1 MGNASASTLTSSHGD
16 NATSYDDSTI
26 MTSPGDNVAS
36 YVDSSIMD
44 SSRGVDATCYDVFL
58 SFRGEDT
65 RDSFTD
71 HLYEALQRAGFL
83 TFRDDDEINKGRE
96 LKPEIEMAIKASKAS
111 VVVLSENF
119 ATSTWCLDELCL
131 ILEQRRERNHFV
143 LPVFYHVDP
152 SDVRKQDKTFKI
164 QVKAFTRWTHENVN
178 RWKAALTKVADFA
191 SIVVSG
197 LETKFLKD
205 IVDTIYSELDHK
217 IVHLPRYLTGM
228 DIRYEEITSWL
239 YESDLKYLVICGM
252 GGSGKTTLAKYI
264 FNSSWKKFENMSF
277 IEDIGRKCKESHD
290 LLEPQIQLLKDI
302 LGGRERKIPSVSYGT
317 CKIEEALQTKRAL
330 IVLDGIVEERQLVA
344 LLGTGEINPRSKIII
359 TTENIDNWF
368 MSSPRFQQYK
378 MKLLND
384 NESLELLSLNAFG
397 CKIPTEGF
405 KELAAQA
412 VKYCEGNPLALEVL
426 GSSLSKSNT
435 IPYWKSQLRTLTKD
449 IHSRIQ
455 DVLKRGY
462 DSLPFASEKGLFLHI
477 ACFFIGKD
485 LDYVEKILEPDYSAV
500 SGIKTLINRCLVSV
514 SPSNK
519 LMMHRLLQEMGRNV
533 VRQESFSHP
542 EKRSRVW
549 LSSDSYKILKKG
561 KGSETIEGLTLDMKM
576 LREEE
581 EAKTFVYPS
590 GLWTDALELMDNLK
604 LLQLNFVELNGSYE
618 NFSVDLRW
626 LCWLGFHLRTIPSDL
641 FMGNLVAVDMSYS
654 NLEVFDP
661 PMVLHSLQ
669 ILNLKDSHNLFEIR
683 NIYKIPLLETLIL
696 WNCNSLVHV
705 CETIGDLNHLTL
717 LNMTGCHS
725 LCKREKNNLLE
736 ASTSGKEVT
745 IQPPFSFPQSLERLF
760 LNDCKLECTD
770 YLPLSFDVQP
780 FLQYLNL
787 SNGLFEFLPY
797 YHHLINLRVLD
808 LTFSSRL
815 KWLLCLPNTLAE
827 LYVYSCKSLEKIT
840 FQSPRFTLQEFGYS
854 GCINLAE
861 IEGFIKLVPIAKLDE
876 SDLGHMKWLKE
887 YQNHEVL
894 LVGDDELT
902 LGRSLHVQMLYEFDI
917 MSTSLPDVEDSNMM
931 PEYISESPFL
941 FFDVPSCSNN
951 KRIKG
956 LNVTFRYTLSGDD
969 GAWFAKISTDNGV
982 DLMYNPK
989 VYGKPDSGEVGI
1001 WVSYWPIRSAIDVG
1015 DKVNVSIVVLSGLMV
1030 RQCGASLVYAD
1041 DEEEHE
1047 TLEKNTGW
1055 VETLGGNLSGFQLST
1070 GAYYLCRRDLFELME
1085 VGRLTPHWFRILF
1098 GDTIDYTE
1106 VQGWRKTGRPK
1117 RSNPSYTELKTVRC
1131 IIHGPEQEEIYKIA
1145 EMSKSS
1151 LVDKNVDFTSSILGV
1166 GDMMKSGTISEIG
1179 SATRKEESESYNLET
1194 IGMSDSDE
1202 TTESA
1207 LKDESKSAVIY
1218 EVSDEASLTTVAG
1231 LKGFSVSTYDVY
1243 LSFKGEDTRHSF
1255 TDHLYE
1261 TLVQAGIR
1269 PCKDDADFKRGE
1281 DVWVGI
1287 KRAIRESKGSIVV
1300 LSENYATSTW
1310 CLEELSL
1317 ILEQRRECDY
1327 FVLPVFYH
1335 VKPSDVRKQTK
1346 TFNIEVKTSTRWTHD
1361 NVERWKAALTEVANL
1376 AGLVL
1381 PFDTRSETE
1390 FLKTVVKTILK
1401 EIDRK

>member
-1 MGNASASTLTSSHGD
+1 M
-16 NATSYDDSTI
+16 
-26 MTSPGDNVAS
+26 
-36 YVDSSIMD
+36 
-44 SSRGVDATCYDVFL
+44 
-58 SFRGEDT
+58 
-65 RDSFTD
+65 
-71 HLYEALQRAGFL
+71 
-83 TFRDDDEINKGRE
+83 
-96 LKPEIEMAIKASKAS
+96 
-111 VVVLSENF
+111 
-119 ATSTWCLDELCL
+119 
-131 ILEQRRERNHFV
+131 
-143 LPVFYHVDP
+143 
-152 SDVRKQDKTFKI
+152 
-164 QVKAFTRWTHENVN
+164 
-178 RWKAALTKVADFA
+178 
-191 SIVVSG
+191 
-197 LETKFLKD
+197 
-205 IVDTIYSELDHK
+205 
-217 IVHLPRYLTGM
+217 
-228 DIRYEEITSWL
+228 
-239 YESDLKYLVICGM
+239 
-252 GGSGKTTLAKYI
+252 
-264 FNSSWKKFENMSF
+264 
-277 IEDIGRKCKESHD
+277 
-290 LLEPQIQLLKDI
+290 
-302 LGGRERKIPSVSYGT
+302 
-317 CKIEEALQTKRAL
+317 
-330 IVLDGIVEERQLVA
+330 
-344 LLGTGEINPRSKIII
+344 
-359 TTENIDNWF
+359 
-368 MSSPRFQQYK
+368 
-378 MKLLND
+378 
-384 NESLELLSLNAFG
+384 
-397 CKIPTEGF
+397 
-405 KELAAQA
+405 
-412 VKYCEGNPLALEVL
+412 
-426 GSSLSKSNT
+426 
-435 IPYWKSQLRTLTKD
+435 
-449 IHSRIQ
+449 
-455 DVLKRGY
+455 
-462 DSLPFASEKGLFLHI
+462 
-477 ACFFIGKD
+477 
-485 LDYVEKILEPDYSAV
+485 
-500 SGIKTLINRCLVSV
+500 
-514 SPSNK
+514 
-519 LMMHRLLQEMGRNV
+519 
-533 VRQESFSHP
+533 
-542 EKRSRVW
+542 
-549 LSSDSYKILKKG
+549 
-561 KGSETIEGLTLDMKM
+561 LTLFM
-576 LREEE
+576 LNLQ
-581 EAKTFVYPS
+581 PS

-894 LVGDDELT
+894 L
-902 LGRSLHVQMLYEFDI
+902 MLYEFDI

-1231 LKGFSVSTYDVY
+1231 FIKLVPIAKLDETNLENLKWLIKDQNHDVPPVGDDELTFGRSSSHVQLRSTLDIGDTVNVSSAVMRGLEVHECGASLVYTDNKMAEVTLENNMGWVEILGGGLSGFQLSTGAYYLCRRNFFELMEVGRQIPYWFKVLVGDAMTIQEKSQSYNLETMGKYKAVVSDETTESTTILHDDKSKSVVFSYDVY
-1243 LSFKGEDTRHSF
+1243 LSFRSEYTRFPFINHF
-1255 TDHLYE
+1255 LE
-1261 TLVQAGIR
+1261 KLKQAGIHPIR
-1269 PCKDDADFKRGE
+1269 AVIDSNRD
-1281 DVWVGI
+1281 GI
-1287 KRAIRESKGSIVV
+1287 VMSRSKGVIKESKGSIVV
-1300 LSENYATSTW
+1300 FSEAYATS
-1310 CLEELSL
+1310 
-1317 ILEQRRECDY
+1317 
-1327 FVLPVFYH
+1327 
-1335 VKPSDVRKQTK
+1335 DVRMQNK
-1346 TFNIEVKTSTRWTHD
+1346 TFQIEFQTSTSTRGTYD
-1361 NVERWKAALTEVANL
+1361 NMYLWKAALTEVTDL
-1376 AGLVL
+1376 SYLVY
-1381 PFDTRSETE
+1381 PGPDITREE
-1390 FLKTVVKTILK
+1390 FLKTVVETIRN